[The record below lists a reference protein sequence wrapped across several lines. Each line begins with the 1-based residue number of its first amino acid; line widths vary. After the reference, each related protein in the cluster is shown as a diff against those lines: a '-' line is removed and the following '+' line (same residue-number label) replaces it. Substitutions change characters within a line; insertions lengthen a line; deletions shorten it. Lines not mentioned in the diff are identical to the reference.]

1 MEFFSYL
8 YIENNQPMKRTLILA
23 CLFLAPLSVWGQE
36 APTTTAAAAPVQ
48 PSTVKCVSGP
58 YLQNV
63 TTDGFTVM
71 WVSDIDALGWVELAP
86 DDGTH
91 FYYTE
96 RPKYYD
102 MTGAGINPLTKVHT
116 VRITGLE
123 PGTRYRYRIMMK
135 GLRAFNGE
143 RDITFTKPF
152 GANVFTAKPPVV
164 TTLKKDYDKLHIA
177 IVNDIHANGEDFS
190 KLFAESRGKYDFVV
204 FNGDMTTTINDEMH
218 MSVYVKPASE
228 LFADETP
235 LYVTRGNHEFRGL
248 YSRDWLKWFQTPTG
262 MPYYTFQWGKFFFI
276 ALDSGEDK
284 PDDDIEYQGMLSM
297 DQYLREQAEWL
308 KGVTQSEAFKKAEVR
323 IVFSHI
329 PPRLKD
335 WHGNKNVCELFVP
348 ILNEAGIDLMISGH
362 EHNYSLC
369 PVGTSNAKFPVVVND
384 NVELMVLDVD
394 GKTINFK
401 TNDPSGAQTH
411 KGSFPV
417 NDKK

>member
-1 MEFFSYL
+1 
-8 YIENNQPMKRTLILA
+8 MKRFLLITCLCLA
-23 CLFLAPLSVWGQE
+23 SAALWGQE
-36 APTTTAAAAPVQ
+36 TAKAAAEAPAQ

-91 FYYTE
+91 FYNTD

-116 VRITGLE
+116 VRITGLQ

-152 GANVFTAKPPVV
+152 GANVYSANPPVV
-164 TTLKKDYDKLHIA
+164 TTLKESYDKLHVA
-177 IVNDIHANGEDFS
+177 IVNDIHANEDEFR
-190 KLFAESRGKYDFVV
+190 KLFADARGKYDFVL
-204 FNGDMTTTINDEMH
+204 FNGDMTSVINDEMH
-218 MSVYVKPASE
+218 MSVYVTPASQ

-235 LYVTRGNHEFRGL
+235 LYVGRGNHEFRGL
-248 YSRDWLKWFQTPTG
+248 FSRDWLRWFQTPTG
-262 MPYYTFQWGKFFFI
+262 KPYYSFQWGKFFFI
-276 ALDSGEDK
+276 VLDSGEDK

-297 DQYLREQAEWL
+297 DQYLKEESEWL
-308 KGVTQSEAFKKAEVR
+308 KDVTRSQAFKDSKVR
-323 IVFSHI
+323 IVFAHI
-329 PPRLKD
+329 PPRRNQ
-335 WHGNKNVCELFVP
+335 WHGNENVCKLFVP
-348 ILNEAGIDLMISGH
+348 VLNEAGIDLMISGH

-369 PVGTSNAKFPVVVND
+369 PVGTTDARFPVLVND
-384 NVELMVLDVD
+384 NAELLVMDID
-394 GKTINFK
+394 GKSIEFK
-401 TNDPSGAQTH
+401 TSDPSGNQTH
-411 KGSFPV
+411 KGSFPT
-417 NDKK
+417 KR

>member
-1 MEFFSYL
+1 
-8 YIENNQPMKRTLILA
+8 
-23 CLFLAPLSVWGQE
+23 
-36 APTTTAAAAPVQ
+36 
-48 PSTVKCVSGP
+48 
-58 YLQNV
+58 
-63 TTDGFTVM
+63 
-71 WVSDIDALGWVELAP
+71 
-86 DDGTH
+86 
-91 FYYTE
+91 
-96 RPKYYD
+96 
-102 MTGAGINPLTKVHT
+102 
-116 VRITGLE
+116 
-123 PGTRYRYRIMMK
+123 
-135 GLRAFNGE
+135 
-143 RDITFTKPF
+143 
-152 GANVFTAKPPVV
+152 
-164 TTLKKDYDKLHIA
+164 
-177 IVNDIHANGEDFS
+177 
-190 KLFAESRGKYDFVV
+190 
-204 FNGDMTTTINDEMH
+204 
-218 MSVYVKPASE
+218 
-228 LFADETP
+228 
-235 LYVTRGNHEFRGL
+235 
-248 YSRDWLKWFQTPTG
+248 
-262 MPYYTFQWGKFFFI
+262 
-276 ALDSGEDK
+276 
-284 PDDDIEYQGMLSM
+284 MLSM